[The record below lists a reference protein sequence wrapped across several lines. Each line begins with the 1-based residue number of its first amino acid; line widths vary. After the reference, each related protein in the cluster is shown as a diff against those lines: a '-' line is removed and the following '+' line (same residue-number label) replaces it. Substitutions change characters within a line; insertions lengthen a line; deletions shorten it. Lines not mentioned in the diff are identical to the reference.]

1 MDGHYKKKKMR
12 HNKRRTVQT
21 WKPTAWLMCAKQ
33 ETIDIQQQTKA
44 TKIKAP
50 DLRNA
55 HTKHKSF
62 PG

>member
-1 MDGHYKKKKMR
+1 
-12 HNKRRTVQT
+12 
-21 WKPTAWLMCAKQ
+21 MCKQQ
-33 ETIDIQQQTKA
+33 ETLDIKQQTKT

-55 HTKHKSF
+55 HTEHKSF